1 MYTKRLEAS
10 VTHDILVQLNNLGW
24 IVDEKD
30 LKCNVFQQRVKLK
43 TQQEL
48 LGGKKPDF
56 VLYQENSN
64 VPIAIIEAKKPNES
78 IQFAMNQALELYAKP
93 LSTPL
98 IFAYNGSYI
107 ETQFLYNGRNLKIDG
122 EDVRQFINHR
132 TSLRFINEGS
142 EILSAVNVIQHSRD
156 ELIKVFKSTANLLR
170 EDGLQAG
177 LDRFGAFSDILFL
190 KILDEISTLTSWSK
204 EDNTLDEYLKWS
216 LFSQKKG
223 DELYKYVKDVVW
235 VKINKKYGDIFS
247 EAFPINS
254 SDIFE
259 EIVYKLSK
267 LNLTASDS
275 DVNGD
280 AFEYFLKNA
289 YQGIKIKDLGEYFT
303 PRNIVRTMISMT
315 NPKIGETIYDPFCGT
330 GGFLIEAFRYLKIRT
345 SFNEEMQT
353 ILRKKT
359 IYGSE
364 ITVNARIAKMNM
376 ILFGDGH
383 SNIKKQDTLSDYVKE
398 RYDIVITNPPYS
410 QKTRYGHLYPI
421 QSDRGDAICALHC
434 FESLKQGG
442 RGCLLLKENFVSD
455 SGDVGKVR
463 EYIFKNSSNVSIVS
477 LPRKLFEPYTP
488 TKTSIIYFEK
498 NRKSSNTFFFAVNN
512 VGHELGSRKKPIKE
526 NDLPAALD
534 AFNNKKIIQEIEST
548 IVPSSEIIKNNYSLW
563 IYDYF
568 DIFNDLKGNIV
579 RLGDYIEEVNLKTE
593 PSQFPTENFRILGV
607 SNSVGI
613 FDNET
618 LKGDIINQ
626 KYKQVQTGDLS
637 YNPHRINV
645 GSLGLVAK
653 ELSNGYVSGIYIVFR
668 VRSQFINILNPEYL
682 LYILKTPYYLRV
694 VNRYDTK
701 YGAVRANL
709 TYEQLCNIKI
719 PLLSKEEMNVFLEK
733 INKLNHIKKDFENFK
748 NDIQYSIHKFLPS
761 L

>member
-24 IVDEKD
+24 TVDEKD
-30 LKCNVFQQRVKLK
+30 PKCNVFQQRVKLK
-43 TQQEL
+43 KQQEL
-48 LGGKKPDF
+48 LRGKKPDF

-64 VPIAIIEAKKPNES
+64 IPIAIIEAKKPNES
-78 IQFAMNQALELYAKP
+78 IQSALNQASELYAKP
-93 LSTPL
+93 LNTPL

-142 EILSAVNVIQHSRD
+142 EILSAVNAVQHSRD

-190 KILDEISTLTSWSK
+190 KILDEIATLKSWAAK
-204 EDNTLDEYLKWS
+204 DNTLDEYLKWS

-223 DELYKYVKDVVW
+223 YELYKYVKDVVW

-254 SDIFE
+254 PDIFE
-259 EIVYKLSK
+259 EIVCQLSK

-303 PRNIVRTMISMT
+303 PRNIVRTMISMV

-345 SFNEEMQT
+345 SFNEEMQN

-383 SNIKKQDTLSDYVKE
+383 SNIKKQDTLGDYVKE
-398 RYDIVITNPPYS
+398 QYDIVITNPPYS

-421 QSDRGDAICALHC
+421 QSESGDAICALHC
-434 FESLKQGG
+434 FNSLKQGG

-455 SGDVGKVR
+455 GGDVGRVR
-463 EYIFKNSSNVSIVS
+463 EYIFKNSSNVSVVS

-498 NRKSSNTFFFAVNN
+498 NKKPSNTFFFAVNA
-512 VGHELGSRKKPIKE
+512 VGHEFGSRKKATEE
-526 NDLPAALD
+526 NDLPATLD
-534 AFNNKKIIQEIEST
+534 AFNNKKIIQEIESA
-548 IVPSSEIIKNNYSLW
+548 IVPSNEIIKNGYSLW

-568 DIFNDLKGNIV
+568 DIFNKLKGSIV
-579 RLGDYIEEVNLKTE
+579 RLGDYIEEVNEKTD
-593 PSQFPTENFRILGV
+593 PSQFPTEDFRILGV
-607 SNSVGI
+607 SNSIGI
-613 FDNET
+613 FDNEI
-618 LKGDIINQ
+618 LKGEEINQ

-637 YNPHRINV
+637 YNPHRVNV
-645 GSLGLVAK
+645 GSLGLVPGN
-653 ELSNGYVSGIYIVFR
+653 LNGGYVSGIYIVFR
-668 VRSQFINILNPEYL
+668 IKKEFQDILTSE
-682 LYILKTPYYLRV
+682 YILHILKSPYYLSIIGK
-694 VNRYDTK
+694 YDTK

-719 PLLSKEEMNVFLEK
+719 PLLDKKQMKRFLEK
-733 INKLNHIKKDFENFK
+733 INKLNFMKKEFK
-748 NDIQYSIHKFLPS
+748 EIEDTVKNSIQEFLP
-761 L
+761 

>member
-24 IVDEKD
+24 NVDEKD
-30 LKCNVFQQRVKLK
+30 PKCNVFQQRVKLTK
-43 TQQEL
+43 QREL
-48 LGGKKPDF
+48 LGGKIPDF
-56 VLYQENSN
+56 VLYKEGSN
-64 VPIAIIEAKKPNES
+64 EPMIIIEAKKPNES
-78 IQFAMNQALELYAKP
+78 IQLAMEQAHNLYAKP
-93 LSTPL
+93 LNCPL

-107 ETQFLYNGRNLKIDG
+107 ETQYLYNGRNLKIDG
-122 EDVRQFINHR
+122 EDVRQFVNHH
-132 TSLRFINEGS
+132 TALRFVNEGS
-142 EILSAVNVIQHSRD
+142 EILSAVNFIQHSRD
-156 ELIKVFKSTANLLR
+156 ELIKVFKSAANLLR

-190 KILDEISTLTSWSK
+190 KILDEISALKLWGG
-204 EDNTLDEYLKWS
+204 EDNTLDEYLRWS
-216 LFSQKKG
+216 SFSQKKG
-223 DELYKYVKDVVW
+223 NELYKYVKDVVW
-235 VKINKKYGDIFS
+235 VKINEKYGDIFS

-254 SDIFE
+254 ADIFE
-259 EIVYKLSK
+259 EIVCELSK

-303 PRNIVRTMISMT
+303 PRNIVRTMISMV

-345 SFNEEMQT
+345 SFNEEMQN

-383 SNIKKQDTLSDYVKE
+383 SNIKKQDTLGDYVKE
-398 RYDIVITNPPYS
+398 KYDIVITNPPYS

-421 QSDRGDAICALHC
+421 QSESGDAICALHC

-455 SGDVGKVR
+455 GGDVGKVR
-463 EYIFKNSSNVSIVS
+463 EYIFNNSSNVSIVS

-498 NRKSSNTFFFAVNN
+498 NRKLSNTFFFAVNT
-512 VGHELGSRKKPIKE
+512 VGHELGSRKKAIKE
-526 NDLPAALD
+526 NDLPATLD
-534 AFNNKKIIQEIEST
+534 AFNNKKTVQEIESA
-548 IVPSSEIIKNNYSLW
+548 IVPSSEIIKNGYSLW

-568 DIFNDLKGNIV
+568 DIFNQLKGDIK
-579 RLGDYIEEVNLKTE
+579 RLGDYIEEITTKTE
-593 PSQFPTENFRILGV
+593 PSQFPTEDFRILGV
-607 SNSVGI
+607 SNSIGI

-618 LKGDIINQ
+618 LKGEEINQ
-626 KYKQVQTGDLS
+626 KYKQVSTGDLC
-637 YNPHRINV
+637 YNPHRVNV
-645 GSLGLVAK
+645 GSLGLVP
-653 ELSNGYVSGIYIVFR
+653 EDLSGGYVSGIYIVFR
-668 VRSQFINILNPEYL
+668 VKKEFQGILTSE
-682 LYILKTPYYLRV
+682 YILHILKSPYYLGIIGK
-694 VNRYDTK
+694 YDTK

-719 PLLSKEEMNVFLEK
+719 PLLDKKQMKVFLEK
-733 INKLNHIKKDFENFK
+733 INKLNIMKKEFKEIENNVK
-748 NDIQYSIHKFLPS
+748 SSMQEFLP
-761 L
+761 